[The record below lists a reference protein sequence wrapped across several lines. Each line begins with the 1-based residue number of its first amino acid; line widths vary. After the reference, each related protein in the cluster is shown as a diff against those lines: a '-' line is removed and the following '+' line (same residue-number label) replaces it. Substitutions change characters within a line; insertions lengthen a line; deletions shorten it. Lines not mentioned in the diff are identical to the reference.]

1 MKMFCS
7 KKCKIGFRR
16 LVSCSK
22 LPDLL
27 LNCISDALSIDIHS
41 TLSSEWPDF
50 GLNVLWDVFMLNR
63 NVMSWWCLTM
73 TYKMLT
79 VGNMFKG
86 TDGKL
91 PRTKNSIEGWH
102 QSFNLTCPPS
112 PLFFERYSIKLKIIW
127 LLNLPSA
134 SCESFLS
141 TTITMTFS
149 IQHKDISE

>member
-1 MKMFCS
+1 
-7 KKCKIGFRR
+7 
-16 LVSCSK
+16 
-22 LPDLL
+22 
-27 LNCISDALSIDIHS
+27 
-41 TLSSEWPDF
+41 
-50 GLNVLWDVFMLNR
+50 MLNR

-149 IQHKDISE
+149 RFNIKTSQSKFRFCYFYVANQWKPSVELIFYRDCYYSLVYPTLYNYKMVSMALQR